1 MNNINIGI
9 ANLVISNKIVENSLN
24 EGVGMVSE
32 IFEILNGSELLQ
44 LEFNILDNIENKT
57 ISEDIKAMRYIDNN
71 IKLFE
76 TYTIR
81 ELDAEHAK
89 LKRFIKKEDVKKID
103 KYRLKLYESIGN
115 LIQES
120 LKINTDV
127 DVNIIHES
135 LDFIIDHI
143 KKNKINESK
152 VEEELYNDDV
162 IEIAM
167 NKFNETYSELNESE
181 TEFLRK
187 IINCA
192 NKEEMFNELI
202 SENIILLKNIN
213 DGKIE
218 DKIART
224 ISRINEMRYSEKTF
238 DDDILKLYDL
248 RMGIL

>member
-9 ANLVISNKIVENSLN
+9 ANLVISNKIIENSLN

-44 LEFNILDNIENKT
+44 LEFNVFDNIENKT
-57 ISEDIKAMRYIDNN
+57 ISEDIKAMRYVDNN
-71 IKLFE
+71 VKLFE
-76 TYTIR
+76 TYTMR

-115 LIQES
+115 LVQES
-120 LKINTDV
+120 LKISTDV

-135 LDFIIDHI
+135 LDFVIDHI
-143 KKNKINESK
+143 KKGKISESK
-152 VEEELYNDDV
+152 AVEELYDDEV

-167 NKFNETYSELNESE
+167 NRFNETYSELNESE

-187 IINCA
+187 VINCTD
-192 NKEEMFNELI
+192 KEEMFNELI
-202 SENIILLKNIN
+202 SENILLLKNIN

-218 DKIART
+218 GKITKT
-224 ISRINEMRYSEKTF
+224 IDRINEMKYSEQTF

-248 RMGIL
+248 KMGIL